1 MNRALTS
8 MTIPEFMYNI
18 FPQNSAA
25 NQEDEQSRVMTR
37 VLRKNREEKQVY
49 LLRAVVEMDAENI

>member
-1 MNRALTS
+1 
-8 MTIPEFMYNI
+8 MYNI